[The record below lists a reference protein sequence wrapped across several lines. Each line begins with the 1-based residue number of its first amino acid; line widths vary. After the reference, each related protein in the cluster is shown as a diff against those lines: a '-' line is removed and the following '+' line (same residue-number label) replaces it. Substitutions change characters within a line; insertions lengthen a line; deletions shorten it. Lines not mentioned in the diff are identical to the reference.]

1 MKKKIIW
8 CAIATFMLSVGVFSA
23 DAEAAPKTMADGTVF
38 DAEFYA
44 ATYPDVVAVFGMDE
58 ALLYQHYVTNGKA
71 EGRMACEIAFDPV
84 YYAERYPDVKAAFG
98 DNAELLYQ
106 HYIMFG
112 IAEGRQGVEPAKK
125 TEEVGASE
133 TENTVTQNTSSN
145 TTYQADKFGYRVG
158 DNVRLTSKQ
167 GEVYIMNYLGQDKW
181 SDQNG
186 AIWTSYLHRDGTLHW
201 WIFNA

>member
-1 MKKKIIW
+1 MRKGKMIFTLAAMAL
-8 CAIATFMLSVGVFSA
+8 CLGMFST
-23 DAEAAPKTMADGTVF
+23 DAKAAPKTMADGTVF

-44 ATYPDVVAVFGMDE
+44 ATYPDVVAVFGTDE

-71 EGRMACEIAFDPV
+71 EGRMACAIAFDPV

-112 IAEGRQGVEPAKK
+112 MAEGRQGVEPSKK
-125 TEEVGASE
+125 AEEEGVSE
-133 TENTVTQNTSSN
+133 TGNTVAQNTSSN
-145 TTYQADKFGYRVG
+145 ITYQAEKFGYRIG

-167 GEVYIMNYLGQDKW
+167 GEVYIMNYLGQDEW
-181 SDQNG
+181 SDQYG
-186 AIWTSYLHRDGTLHW
+186 AIWTSYLHRDGKLHW